1 MLFSQ
6 VIGQTAVKQK
16 LISSC
21 REGRVSHALLFF
33 GPKGAGVWPLANA
46 FAQFLTCENP
56 GIDDSCGVC
65 LGCKKNAKM
74 VHPDVHYVYPV
85 MTSKKFK
92 QPKSTDYVI
101 QWRQT
106 ALDNPYLEYNDWVD
120 VIAESETKQATIMVE
135 EASDIIHKINLKAFE
150 APYKVVVMW
159 LPERMGPPV
168 ANKLL
173 KSIEEPPDNTVFI
186 LASEQRDAL
195 LQTILSRTQMIKVGR
210 LSDDEIVE
218 VLIQKHQ
225 LTKEKASEIARYSDG
240 NYRIAL
246 ELATQ
251 EQGEGSHEQDFINWM
266 RLCFNTNKTMSGL
279 LNWIE
284 GIASSSRDQQ
294 KHFLFSTIQV
304 VRECL
309 MMNVSGGK
317 MVKLDPQQQE
327 TLALFKP
334 FINKKNVDFFISEL
348 NKAHFHVE
356 RNANPKIL
364 FLDLSLKI
372 SKILQIK

>member
-1 MLFSQ
+1 MLFSE
-6 VIGQTAVKQK
+6 VIGQEAVKQK

-33 GPKGAGVWPLANA
+33 GPIGSGVFPLANA
-46 FAQFLTCENP
+46 FAQYLTCENP
-56 GIDDSCGVC
+56 GLEDSCGVC
-65 LGCKKNAKM
+65 SGCKKNAKM

-92 QPKSTDYVI
+92 EPKSADYVGP
-101 QWRQT
+101 WRET
-106 ALDNPYLEYNDWVD
+106 AIANPYLDYNDWVD
-120 VIAESETKQATIMVE
+120 VIAESETKQASIMKEEVVE
-135 EASDIIHKINLKAFE
+135 IIHKINLKAFE
-150 APYKVVVMW
+150 APYKVVIIW
-159 LPERMGPPV
+159 LPERMNVTVG
-168 ANKLL
+168 NKLL
-173 KSIEEPPDNTVFI
+173 KSFEEPPDKTIFI

-195 LQTILSRTQMIKVGR
+195 LQTILSRTQLLKVGR
-210 LSDDEIVE
+210 LKDDEVKNG
-218 VLIQKHQ
+218 LIRQYQ
-225 LTKEKASEIARYSDG
+225 LTEEKAKEITRYADG
-240 NYRIAL
+240 NYRMAM
-246 ELATQ
+246 ELASK

-266 RLCFNTNKTMSGL
+266 RLCFNPSKTMAGL
-279 LNWIE
+279 IGWVE
-284 GIASSSRDQQ
+284 GMASSSRDQQ
-294 KHFLFSTIQV
+294 KHFLFSAIQV

-309 MMNVSGGK
+309 MMNVSGGE

-327 TLALFKP
+327 ILALFKP
-334 FINKKNVDFFISEL
+334 FINKKNVDSFVSEL

>member
-1 MLFSQ
+1 MRSALNE
-6 VIGQTAVKQK
+6 
-16 LISSC
+16 
-21 REGRVSHALLFF
+21 EG
-33 GPKGAGVWPLANA
+33 P
-46 FAQFLTCENP
+46 
-56 GIDDSCGVC
+56 
-65 LGCKKNAKM
+65 
-74 VHPDVHYVYPV
+74 
-85 MTSKKFK
+85 
-92 QPKSTDYVI
+92 ST
-101 QWRQT
+101 
-106 ALDNPYLEYNDWVD
+106 LDTDL
-120 VIAESETKQATIMVE
+120 
-135 EASDIIHKINLKAFE
+135 
-150 APYKVVVMW
+150 